1 MDWLESIA
9 GDQGLTRGILTYKLP
24 VPSVIDRLKRK
35 RFMASSENRIR
46 TLINENLGLDGQSL
60 DLNLSLTDAGVS
72 SMELVAFAKVVA
84 REYGLTFT
92 PQDCASLGSVREL
105 IDFIDSRAG

>member
-1 MDWLESIA
+1 MDGFESIT
-9 GDQGLTRGILTYKLP
+9 GDHGLTRGILTCKLP
-24 VPSVIDRLKRK
+24 LPSVIDRLERK

-46 TLINENLGLDGQSL
+46 ALINENLGVDGQSV
-60 DLNLSLTDAGVS
+60 DLSLSLTDAGVS
-72 SMELVAFAKVVA
+72 SIELVAFAKVVA

>member
-1 MDWLESIA
+1 
-9 GDQGLTRGILTYKLP
+9 
-24 VPSVIDRLKRK
+24 
-35 RFMASSENRIR
+35 MASSENRIV

-60 DLNLSLTDAGVS
+60 DLNHSLTDAGVS

-84 REYGLTFT
+84 REYGITFT

-105 IDFIDSRAG
+105 IDFVDSRAG